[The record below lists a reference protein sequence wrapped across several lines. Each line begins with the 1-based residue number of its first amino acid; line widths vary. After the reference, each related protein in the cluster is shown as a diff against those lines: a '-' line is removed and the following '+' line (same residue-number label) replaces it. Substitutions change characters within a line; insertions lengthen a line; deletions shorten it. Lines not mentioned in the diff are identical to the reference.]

1 MGKSERKKRQ
11 KRTAIFSCLTRTK
24 SIIESIRVSISS
36 IYNIYVGFC
45 METTLHGLKHTV
57 EKKLHWLERLLW
69 LFLTLSAFG
78 GAVYCALTQYFRYNS
93 EPVVVSLQRDYR
105 GWWTTFPAVT
115 ACFLDRVQPDKARE
129 LVEDTWNVTEESDP
143 EKYQYYYEFIELIA
157 DVSFRENLQNF
168 WKYQTDDTVKGIDLL
183 DLALTVHP
191 SSVLQVIVS
200 NNDHEVHW
208 NPVMT
213 EVGMCLTFNSMYAEF
228 QHMLQ
233 EVDWTPFD
241 LLQCH
246 YHSGRCSVRI
256 DSMNNAVRYFI
267 HSPYEISTAISNPT
281 GEVLPGEELIIDY
294 KASPSVKTL
303 RPEQR
308 RCKYPDE
315 WISDSIRAYS
325 FSLCQ
330 MHCRSR
336 MAVMFCGCRPYFHVK
351 GDGDVCDAHGMAC
364 IGRNVEIL
372 INIPKNLAKCTCL
385 PQCAELNY
393 YSHTKTIL
401 VRITRWHHC
410 AICRGQCTDCSGNCP
425 LYRKASGQADHQEG
439 GKRQILPFGLD
450 VGLVGF
456 AAYYLT
462 KLKKPEPQNVLS
474 IFGPDPWGKESQQ
487 HPEKVVRCI
496 AHRGAALDAPENT
509 MEALKYC
516 VEHDCNIIELD
527 VRASRDGKLILL
539 HDEGL
544 ERLTGTDISSVRTID
559 WDRIKDIDVG
569 STHPNRKQFKDVR
582 LCLLDDALDYLLA
595 NNVKI
600 IIDVKGEDKQV
611 IAGILSAYASRP
623 TLYQH
628 AAVTCFNPFVLY
640 QIRRN
645 NPDIVG
651 ALSYRPFGDNLALHG
666 LLRAADAAH
675 ALLWRWAAR
684 WCSVSAVL
692 LHKDIVSA

>member
-1 MGKSERKKRQ
+1 MSYNIVENNLCRLPRWSSGRKCDCRTRGLGFDSRVGQTRSLELCPVYDNRLTPYYMGLITQMVKSGCTLYSGITCRIVHLCLPLRLVWKFD
-11 KRTAIFSCLTRTK
+11 AIFLEKLCPTLGFSPVSWVRLQTYISHAHDTELLRAGIEPATRCVADSCLATVPTVQEMNDCLGSRNESNQKMLLEEKKKKTIVSTSLGEEKENDSFHFPRTESGIVPSILGSPPYYMGLIIQMVDSGCTLYSGITCRNRDNTNGEKWVYIVQWHYVLCLTRTK

-294 KASPSVKTL
+294 K
-303 RPEQR
+303 
-308 RCKYPDE
+308 
-315 WISDSIRAYS
+315 
-325 FSLCQ
+325 
-330 MHCRSR
+330 
-336 MAVMFCGCRPYFHVK
+336 
-351 GDGDVCDAHGMAC
+351 
-364 IGRNVEIL
+364 
-372 INIPKNLAKCTCL
+372 
-385 PQCAELNY
+385 
-393 YSHTKTIL
+393 
-401 VRITRWHHC
+401 
-410 AICRGQCTDCSGNCP
+410 
-425 LYRKASGQADHQEG
+425 
-439 GKRQILPFGLD
+439 
-450 VGLVGF
+450 
-456 AAYYLT
+456 
-462 KLKKPEPQNVLS
+462 
-474 IFGPDPWGKESQQ
+474 
-487 HPEKVVRCI
+487 
-496 AHRGAALDAPENT
+496 
-509 MEALKYC
+509 
-516 VEHDCNIIELD
+516 
-527 VRASRDGKLILL
+527 
-539 HDEGL
+539 
-544 ERLTGTDISSVRTID
+544 
-559 WDRIKDIDVG
+559 
-569 STHPNRKQFKDVR
+569 
-582 LCLLDDALDYLLA
+582 
-595 NNVKI
+595 
-600 IIDVKGEDKQV
+600 
-611 IAGILSAYASRP
+611 
-623 TLYQH
+623 
-628 AAVTCFNPFVLY
+628 
-640 QIRRN
+640 
-645 NPDIVG
+645 
-651 ALSYRPFGDNLALHG
+651 
-666 LLRAADAAH
+666 
-675 ALLWRWAAR
+675 
-684 WCSVSAVL
+684 
-692 LHKDIVSA
+692 